1 MNMQGAVTGMI
12 VGLVFTASYIYYF
25 KIGGGIDKTGQYLW
39 DISPEG
45 IGTIGMLINLV
56 ISVVVSRLTAP
67 PPAEVQALVEDIR
80 VPRGSG
86 AAVEH

>member
-1 MNMQGAVTGMI
+1 MQGAVAGMI
-12 VGLVFTASYIYYF
+12 VGLAFTAIYIYYF
-25 KIGGGIDKTGQYLW
+25 KIGGGIGKTDQYLW

-56 ISVVVSRLTAP
+56 ISLVVSRLTPA
-67 PPAEVQALVEDIR
+67 PPAEVQALVEEIR

-86 AAVEH
+86 AAAVH